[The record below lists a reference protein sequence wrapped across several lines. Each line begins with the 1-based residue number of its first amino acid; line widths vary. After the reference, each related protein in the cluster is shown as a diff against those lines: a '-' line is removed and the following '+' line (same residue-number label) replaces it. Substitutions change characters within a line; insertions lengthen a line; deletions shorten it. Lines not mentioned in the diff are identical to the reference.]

1 MAIRPFLQ
9 IITVVHFPIVVFN
22 EFFPGIPVSYQRLGP
37 PEPAPNHVPSPSIP
51 ASNHET
57 PCLVARSFLHQCTS
71 RHERR
76 ISDRYHAHRQQDK
89 PLSFASKAGF
99 SDRPERQVTDR
110 LQRANDPDMK
120 IIAIA
125 NQKGGTAKTTS
136 TAALGILLS
145 RRGIRVHLVDADP
158 QANLSQAFGIADLN
172 DRFSC
177 SLLDGAELPIDEI
190 AENLSITPGSVA
202 LATSETQLLTAPGRE
217 YFLRTSL
224 DKTRLPAHTVVLIDT
239 PPSLG
244 ILALNCLTAAGGL
257 IVSVQPGGFEV
268 RALACLEITVRMIC
282 ERVNPDLTVIGV
294 LLTNCH
300 PRRRITRQVSE
311 EIAQLHCVLG
321 SIRSDARL
329 LYATTSGRILQ
340 LNRSKALD
348 DYEGVV
354 HHLGERL
361 GW

>member
-1 MAIRPFLQ
+1 M
-9 IITVVHFPIVVFN
+9 
-22 EFFPGIPVSYQRLGP
+22 
-37 PEPAPNHVPSPSIP
+37 
-51 ASNHET
+51 
-57 PCLVARSFLHQCTS
+57 
-71 RHERR
+71 
-76 ISDRYHAHRQQDK
+76 
-89 PLSFASKAGF
+89 
-99 SDRPERQVTDR
+99 PERLVTGW
-110 LQRANDPDMK
+110 LERANDRDMK

-190 AENLSITPGSVA
+190 GENLSITPGSVA

-217 YFLRTSL
+217 YFLRASL
-224 DKTRLPAHTVVLIDT
+224 EKTRLLENAVVLVDS

-257 IVSVQPGGFEV
+257 IVAVQPGGFELH
-268 RALACLEITVRMIC
+268 ALASLETSVRMIR
-282 ERVNPDLTVIGV
+282 ERVNPDLNVLGI

-300 PRRRITRQVSE
+300 PRRRITQQVSE
-311 EIAQLHCVLG
+311 EVAQLHSVLG
-321 SIRSDARL
+321 SIRTDARL
-329 LYATTSGRILQ
+329 LYATTAGSILA
-340 LNRSKALD
+340 LRRSNAMD
-348 DYEGVV
+348 DYSAVID
-354 HHLGERL
+354 RL
-361 GW
+361 EAEISW

>member
-1 MAIRPFLQ
+1 VAIRPFLQ

-217 YFLRTSL
+217 YFLRASL
-224 DKTRLPAHTVVLIDT
+224 EKTRLLENAVVLVDS

-257 IVSVQPGGFEV
+257 IVAVQPGGFELH
-268 RALACLEITVRMIC
+268 ALASLETSVRMIR
-282 ERVNPDLTVIGV
+282 ERVNPDLNVLGI

-300 PRRRITRQVSE
+300 PRRRITQQVSE
-311 EIAQLHCVLG
+311 EVAQLHSVLG
-321 SIRSDARL
+321 SIRTDARL
-329 LYATTSGRILQ
+329 LYATTAGSILA
-340 LNRSKALD
+340 LRRSNAMD
-348 DYEGVV
+348 DYSAVID
-354 HHLGERL
+354 RL
-361 GW
+361 EAEISW